1 MNLVVFFFFFFQ
13 KLSLK
18 TIFQLTYNRAIL
30 TLRKITYNNYDTN
43 NVLVTYNTTPQFFYI
58 YLSILMFK
66 TT

>member
-1 MNLVVFFFFFFQ
+1 MNLVVFFFFFQ

-18 TIFQLTYNRAIL
+18 AIFQLIYNRAIL

>member
-1 MNLVVFFFFFFQ
+1 MNLVVFYFFRSC
-13 KLSLK
+13 LLK

>member
-1 MNLVVFFFFFFQ
+1 MNLVVFFFFFQ

-18 TIFQLTYNRAIL
+18 AIFQLTYNRAIL